1 LPEAS
6 ESSRHSLLRAVV
18 VALLVGLCA
27 YGMLTAPAGRAVRAS
42 SSDAGALAVVGVI
55 GIGLVIGC
63 YGTIVGIGGGPII
76 MPVLIWLYGWKTEAL
91 VGTCLLIVFLNA
103 LSGSIGYLMQG
114 RVDLAGAT
122 KFSLAAVPGTI
133 LAGFVHHLFD
143 FKAFSVLFGVFLL
156 GLALYSC
163 VTIDQVDDRP
173 RATKSRRVP
182 RSRHVRIV
190 DRFGHKFDFYAND
203 NRGMQMNLGLG
214 FFSGFM
220 GIGGGVLQVPMLHYL
235 LWYPPHIAT
244 ATSHFVTMVTCA
256 AALTPHL
263 LLGNV
268 HYEAALWI
276 GAGVL
281 VGAQLGARM
290 APRISSKAVMALFVI
305 VLLVFAGR
313 LLLG

>member
-1 LPEAS
+1 M
-6 ESSRHSLLRAVV
+6 SSRGALLRAAIVV
-18 VALLVGLCA
+18 LLVGLCV
-27 YGMLTAPAGRAVRAS
+27 YGMLSAPSGRATRVAAS
-42 SSDAGALAVVGVI
+42 DGDALAILGVI
-55 GIGLVIGC
+55 AIGLVIGC

-122 KFSLAAVPGTI
+122 KLSLAAVPGTI
-133 LAGFVHHLFD
+133 LAGLLHHLLD
-143 FKAFSVLFGVFLL
+143 IKAFSIIFGVFLL
-156 GLALYSC
+156 CLALYSC
-163 VTIDQVDDRP
+163 LTIDQVDDRP
-173 RATKSRRVP
+173 RATRSRRVP

-190 DRFGHKFDFYAND
+190 DAFGHKFDFYAND
-203 NRGMQMNLGLG
+203 NLGMKMNLGLG

-220 GIGGGVLQVPMLHYL
+220 GIGGGVLQVPLLHYV

-268 HYEAALWI
+268 HFGAALWM
-276 GAGVL
+276 GAGVV
-281 VGAQLGARM
+281 VGAQVGARL
-290 APRISSKAVMALFVI
+290 APRISSKAVMALFI
-305 VLLVFAGR
+305 LVLLVFAGR